1 MANGV
6 PMFSAVYWPNILAPV
21 VFNLKLTAGRL
32 FWSKAGCSSVK
43 CLDVPNLSLGS
54 SMTSKKL

>member
-6 PMFSAVYWPNILAPV
+6 PMFSAVYWPKILAPV

-32 FWSKAGCSSVK
+32 FWSKAGCASVK
-43 CLDVPNLSLGS
+43 WSPFITGVLSNI
-54 SMTSKKL
+54 